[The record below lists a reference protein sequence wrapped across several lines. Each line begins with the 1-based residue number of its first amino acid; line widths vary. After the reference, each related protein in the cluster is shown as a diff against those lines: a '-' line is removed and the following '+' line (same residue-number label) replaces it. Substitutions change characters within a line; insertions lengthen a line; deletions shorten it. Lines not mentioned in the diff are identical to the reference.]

1 MKESSRAKRM
11 QRHHARRNDKSAS
24 LNMVSLMD
32 IFTILVFFLLVSAS
46 SSDILP
52 TPKNI
57 KLPASTAEKLPKE
70 NFVVIIGNNDILV
83 QGKKVARIDRVIKSK
98 SNVIMPLLDELKKQI
113 TNKRKQGT
121 DAKKIMKQGITILGD
136 KDVPY
141 ILLKKIMITSAAANF
156 ANISLAV
163 NKKKPADES

>member
-11 QRHHARRNDKSAS
+11 RRHHDRSGDSSAS

-57 KLPASTAEKLPKE
+57 KLPASTAAKLPKE
-70 NFVVIIGNNDILV
+70 NLVIIIGNNNISID
-83 QGKKVARIDRVIKSK
+83 GKTVANIDRVIKSR
-98 SNVIMPLLDELKKQI
+98 SNVILPLLDELKRQIRKKQ
-113 TNKRKQGT
+113 KDGEE
-121 DAKKIMKQGITILGD
+121 AKKIMKQGITILGD

-141 ILLKKIMITSAAANF
+141 ILLKKIMITSSAASF

-163 NKKKPADES
+163 NKKVAEKS

>member
-1 MKESSRAKRM
+1 MR
-11 QRHHARRNDKSAS
+11 RHHERRSDSSAS

-70 NFVVIIGNNDILV
+70 NLVIIIGDNNILI
-83 QGKKVARIDRVIKSK
+83 QGKKVASIDRVIKSK
-98 SNVIMPLLDELKKQI
+98 NNVIMPLLSELKKQI
-113 TNKRKQGT
+113 IIKRKAGD
-121 DAKKIMKQGITILGD
+121 DAKQTMKKGITILGD

-163 NKKKPADES
+163 NRKKSADKS